1 MTRRPPRPLL
11 LTCALALA
19 LSLGLVGCDV
29 PSDVSSQSANG
40 VSTDSVS
47 SYSATEGGLVAS
59 DDSSK
64 SVAAEVERQRIVT
77 SSMVIETTSFDDA
90 LASVRNAV
98 GDDGLVDAEEVYEG
112 VRGLRE
118 ASVTLRVPAERMDDV
133 LESLR
138 GIEGARVVSERTSA
152 VDVTE
157 QSLSLEGELAVAR
170 ARLERVE
177 GLYESATTIDEHLQ
191 LLDYVTEQEGR
202 VRALEEA
209 LADIGDD
216 VTYSTLTV
224 GLSEVEALGSDA
236 GESALSRM
244 GSAFATGWTGFVELV
259 MTLVLFVIVLW
270 PVLIVVGVIIG
281 AIVWR
286 RRAGRA
292 TVLEGD
298 TKSSEALAPPKP
310 QDADDVSE
318 G

>member
-1 MTRRPPRPLL
+1 MTRVLLQRPF
-11 LTCALALA
+11 ALVAALVLA
-19 LSLGLVGCDV
+19 LSLGLAGCDGQ
-29 PSDVSSQSANG
+29 SSTRSLGVDG
-40 VSTDSVS
+40 VSAD
-47 SYSATEGGLVAS
+47 SYSSTESSS
-59 DDSSK
+59 DTSYQSTE
-64 SVAAEVERQRIVT
+64 AAEEPEERQRIVT
-77 SSMVIETTSFDDA
+77 SSMTIETTSFDDT
-90 LASVRNAV
+90 LASVRDAA
-98 GDDGLVDAEEVYEG
+98 GDDGLIDYEDVYEG
-112 VRGLRE
+112 TRGLRS

-152 VDVTE
+152 TDVTE

-209 LADIGDD
+209 LADVDND

-224 GLSEVEALGSDA
+224 ELSEVEALGSDA

-244 GSAFATGWTGFVELV
+244 GSAFATGWTEFIELV

-281 AIVWR
+281 IVMWR
-286 RRAGRA
+286 RRAKRA
-292 TVLEGD
+292 TAPEG
-298 TKSSEALAPPKP
+298 EAKLSNAPASPGL
-310 QDADDVSE
+310 QDVDDMSKR
-318 G
+318 